1 MNSRHS
7 AQTATGAD
15 VAPRDV
21 PTRLVMVG
29 GGPRAIGVLERLGA
43 NASLP
48 GTAERLAAAPLHVD
62 VIDPHMPGAGRI
74 WRAEESPLLLM
85 NSRAA
90 DVSIFTDETVEAD
103 GPVVAGPSLAEWADG
118 IRRGTIVAP
127 TAGTARLAEIHA
139 LQATD
144 FASRRVQALYLEW
157 FFGQVLAALPA
168 TVSVTVH
175 RTTATAVRALGT
187 DGADGAAGIDGAAEP
202 VGTGPAAWRV
212 ELEDRAPLTA
222 DLLLLAAGH
231 TDARP
236 SAARHELAAFARRHG
251 GTYLGPSQASDVQLD
266 LLGGGQD
273 VIVRGMGLAFV
284 DLMALLTEGR
294 GGRFVPADGTV
305 GAASSAAAAS
315 ADGAGADEPRVEE
328 QPGRLTYLPS
338 GREPKLWVGSRRGVP
353 YHSKVRDEGAPTG
366 LAELVHVTAENLRA
380 REDEHGLLDFR
391 TDVVPLIAAEI
402 AHQVPGAPTPQP
414 GEEPLAWLDEPLAGL
429 GATVLPQYAE
439 QATRDAVVGHI
450 EADLRERT
458 EGDVTAARTLFQLL
472 LRLHGVLVDQLPATR
487 LRGGAA
493 SGYPRW
499 WHSLFSFVDSGPPP
513 HRLHQLLA
521 LERAGVVRFLGPGV
535 EITADEEAGR
545 FRARGA
551 TGIEVAADA
560 LVDAFLPEPSL
571 AESTNPLLRDLVAG
585 DAEAAGGETVGAE
598 VTGGEALGVE
608 TTVRRE
614 PVGRESA
621 SSPGTLD
628 VDARHRVL
636 GPDGTPRERL
646 WAVGPWTS
654 ELPIGAFA
662 RPRTNAP
669 CHRRNDALA
678 RELLEAALGRRAPRP
693 EAEGGTPAAA
703 EAPSVASVD
712 APLVAL
718 VDALPDRRPVDLAV
732 RAPHSPRLGL
742 LGPGKIGSA
751 LTRAALRRGLEVSV
765 TGRAAPT
772 ELAAKLPGARPVA
785 LPDLVATS
793 DVVAVTVPLHIALS
807 LDPATLHGAV
817 VIDAT
822 NPWGEADAAAVDA
835 VRAELGDHAGELSTS
850 ELLAARLPGAHVV
863 KTLNHIGYHDV
874 EEHGRDQGDP
884 SRRAI
889 ALAAD
894 DDRAAELVGAL
905 LHRIGYEPVHLGA
918 LAEGRDLEPGEA
930 LFSGWTTSEELGLR
944 RAAQVRAA

>member
-1 MNSRHS
+1 MNSRDS
-7 AQTATGAD
+7 ALTPTSTDDARRGA
-15 VAPRDV
+15 PM
-21 PTRLVMVG
+21 RLVMVG

-43 NASLP
+43 NAGVP
-48 GTAERLAAAPLHVD
+48 GTAERLAETPLHVD
-62 VIDPHMPGAGRI
+62 IVDPHMPGAGRI

-90 DVSIFTDETVEAD
+90 DVSIFPDETVEAE

-118 IRRGTIVAP
+118 IRRGTIAAP
-127 TAGTARLAEIHA
+127 TAGTTRLAEIHA
-139 LQATD
+139 LGPTD

-157 FFGQVLAALPA
+157 FFGQVLAALPS

-175 RTTATAVRALGT
+175 RTTATAVRAG
-187 DGADGAAGIDGAAEP
+187 D
-202 VGTGPAAWRV
+202 GPATWNV
-212 ELEDRAPLTA
+212 ELEDRAPLGA

-231 TDARP
+231 TDSRP
-236 SAARHELAAFARRHG
+236 NAARHELAAFARRHG
-251 GTYLGPSQASDVQLD
+251 GTYLGPSQASDAQVE
-266 LLGGGQD
+266 LLGAGQD

-294 GGRFVPADGTV
+294 GGRFVPSDGT
-305 GAASSAAAAS
+305 GETAA
-315 ADGAGADEPRVEE
+315 
-328 QPGRLTYLPS
+328 PGRLDYLPS
-338 GREPKLWVGSRRGVP
+338 GREPRLWVGSRRGVP

-366 LAELVHVTAENLRA
+366 LTELVHVTAENLRA

-391 TDVVPLIAAEI
+391 ADVVPLIAAEI
-402 AHQVPGAPTPQP
+402 AHQVPGAPAPQP

-429 GATVLPQYAE
+429 GATVLPQYVE

-535 EITADEEAGR
+535 SITADEEAGR

-551 TGIEVAADA
+551 TGIEITADA

-585 DAEAAGGETVGAE
+585 DAEAAGGR
-598 VTGGEALGVE
+598 EA
-608 TTVRRE
+608 
-614 PVGRESA
+614 VGRESA

-678 RELLEAALGRRAPRP
+678 RDLLEAALSRRAPRP
-693 EAEGGTPAAA
+693 GTGDAASAPVGALPAV
-703 EAPSVASVD
+703 P
-712 APLVAL
+712 
-718 VDALPDRRPVDLAV
+718 VDALPVRRPTDLAV
-732 RAPHSPRLGL
+732 RVPHSPRLGL

-751 LTRAALRRGLEVSV
+751 LTRAALRRGLEVSI

-772 ELAAKLPGARPVA
+772 ELAAKLPGARPVG
-785 LPDLVATS
+785 LPELVASS
-793 DVVAVTVPLHIALS
+793 DVVAVTVPLHVALS
-807 LDPATLHGAV
+807 LDPGTLHGTV
-817 VIDAT
+817 VMDAT

-874 EEHGRDQGDP
+874 EELGRDQGDP

-930 LFSGWTTSEELGLR
+930 LFSGWSTSEELGLR
-944 RAAQVRAA
+944 RASQVRAA

>member
-1 MNSRHS
+1 MNSSDVTPR
-7 AQTATGAD
+7 AQ
-15 VAPRDV
+15 
-21 PTRLVMVG
+21 LVIVG

-43 NASLP
+43 HASLP
-48 GTAERLAAAPLHVD
+48 GNQAALRRMPLEVHV
-62 VIDPHMPGAGRI
+62 VDPHMPGAGRI

-90 DVSIFTDETVEAD
+90 DVSIFTDETVEAE
-103 GPVVAGPSLAEWADG
+103 GPVVAGPSLAEWADA
-118 IRRGTIVAP
+118 IRRGTIAAP
-127 TAGTARLAEIHA
+127 TAGTVRLAEIHA
-139 LQATD
+139 LQPTD

-168 TVSVTVH
+168 TVTVTVH
-175 RTTATAVRALGT
+175 RTTATAVRALG
-187 DGADGAAGIDGAAEP
+187 ADSWQI
-202 VGTGPAAWRV
+202 

-251 GTYLGPSQASDVQLD
+251 AAYLGPSQASDAQLD

-294 GGRFVPADGTV
+294 GGRFVPADGDRGT
-305 GAASSAAAAS
+305 AT
-315 ADGAGADEPRVEE
+315 
-328 QPGRLTYLPS
+328 PGRLTYLPS
-338 GREPKLWVGSRRGVP
+338 GREPRLWVGSRRGVP

-366 LAELVHVTAENLRA
+366 LGELVHVTAENLRA

-402 AHQVPGAPTPQP
+402 AHQVPGAPSPQP

-458 EGDVTAARTLFQLL
+458 QGDVTAARTLFQLL
-472 LRLHGVLVDQLPATR
+472 LRLHGVLVDQLPAAR
-487 LRGGAA
+487 LRGGAT

-535 EITADEEAGR
+535 SITADEGAGC

-571 AESTNPLLRDLVAG
+571 AESTNPLLRDLIAA
-585 DAEAAGGETVGAE
+585 DAEPAG
-598 VTGGEALGVE
+598 
-608 TTVRRE
+608 RE

-662 RPRTNAP
+662 RPHTNAP

-678 RELLEAALGRRAPRP
+678 RDLLEAARDRRAPRP
-693 EAEGGTPAAA
+693 GSGDATGAPAHTLPVAEVG
-703 EAPSVASVD
+703 
-712 APLVAL
+712 
-718 VDALPDRRPVDLAV
+718 ALPARRPVDLAV
-732 RAPHSPRLGL
+732 RATRSLRLGL

-765 TGRAAPT
+765 TGRAAPS
-772 ELAAKLPGARPVA
+772 ELAARLPGARPVG

-793 DVVAVTVPLHIALS
+793 DVIAVTVPLHVALC
-807 LDPATLHGAV
+807 LDPSTLHGAV

-835 VRAELGDHAGELSTS
+835 VRAELGDRAGELSTS

-874 EEHGRDQGDP
+874 EEHGCDQSDP

-905 LHRIGYEPVHLGA
+905 LHRLGYEPVHLGA
-918 LAEGRDLEPGEA
+918 LAAGRDLEPGEV
-930 LFSGWTTSEELGLR
+930 LFSGWSTSEELGLR
-944 RAAQVRAA
+944 RASQVRAA

>member
-7 AQTATGAD
+7 APTPTSADDARGGA
-15 VAPRDV
+15 PM
-21 PTRLVMVG
+21 RLVMVG

-43 NASLP
+43 NAGVP
-48 GTAERLAAAPLHVD
+48 GTAERLAQAPLHVD
-62 VIDPHMPGAGRI
+62 IVDPHMPGAGRI

-90 DVSIFTDETVEAD
+90 DVSIFTDETVEAE

-118 IRRGTIVAP
+118 IRRGTIAAP
-127 TAGTARLAEIHA
+127 TAGTTRLAEIHA
-139 LQATD
+139 LGPTD

-157 FFGQVLAALPA
+157 FFGQVLAALPS

-175 RTTATAVRALGT
+175 RTTATAVRAG
-187 DGADGAAGIDGAAEP
+187 D
-202 VGTGPAAWRV
+202 GPATWSV
-212 ELEDRAPLTA
+212 ELEDRAALRA

-236 SAARHELAAFARRHG
+236 NAARHELAAFARRHG
-251 GTYLGPSQASDVQLD
+251 GTYLGPSQASDAQVE
-266 LLGGGQD
+266 LLGAGQD

-284 DLMALLTEGR
+284 DLMALLTEGG
-294 GGRFVPADGTV
+294 GGRFVPAAEAQSAGED
-305 GAASSAAAAS
+305 AAA
-315 ADGAGADEPRVEE
+315 ELR
-328 QPGRLTYLPS
+328 GRLDYLPS
-338 GREPKLWVGSRRGVP
+338 GEEPRLWVGSRRGVP
-353 YHSKVRDEGAPTG
+353 YHSKVRDEAAPTG
-366 LAELVHVTAENLRA
+366 LGELVHVTAENLRA

-391 TDVVPLIAAEI
+391 ADVLPLIAAEI
-402 AHQVPGAPTPQP
+402 AHQVPGAPLPQE
-414 GEEPLAWLDEPLAGL
+414 GEEPLAWLDEPLSDL
-429 GATVLPQYAE
+429 GATTLPQFAE

-450 EADLRERT
+450 EADLRDRIGGE
-458 EGDVTAARTLFQLL
+458 VTAARTLFQLL

-487 LRGGAA
+487 LRGGAR
-493 SGYPRW
+493 GDYPRW

-513 HRLHQLLA
+513 HRLQQLLA
-521 LERAGVVRFLGPGV
+521 LERAGVLRFLGPGLRV
-535 EITADEEAGR
+535 TSDEASGR

-551 TGIEVAADA
+551 TGIEIAADA

-585 DAEAAGGETVGAE
+585 GAEAAGGEA
-598 VTGGEALGVE
+598 
-608 TTVRRE
+608 
-614 PVGRESA
+614 VGRESA

-646 WAVGPWTS
+646 WAIGPWTS

-662 RPRTNAP
+662 RPHTNAP

-678 RELLEAALGRRAPRP
+678 RELLETALRRHAPRP
-693 EAEGGTPAAA
+693 EAEQHADEKADGGTPVLVPVAAAAPAADGPAGVTPAAA
-703 EAPSVASVD
+703 SAQ
-712 APLVAL
+712 VAL
-718 VDALPDRRPVDLAV
+718 ASDASATAVAPVRLPADLAV
-732 RAPHSPRLGL
+732 RAPHTPRLGV

-751 LTRAALRRGLEVSV
+751 LTRTALRRGVEVSV
-765 TGRAAPT
+765 AGRSAPPA
-772 ELAAKLPGARPVA
+772 LAAKLPGARHVG
-785 LPDLVATS
+785 LQDLAATS
-793 DVVAVTVPLHIALS
+793 DVIALTLPLHVAL
-807 LDPATLHGAV
+807 TLEEGALQGAV
-817 VIDAT
+817 VVDAT

-835 VRAELGDHAGELSTS
+835 ARAELGDHAGELSTS

-874 EEHGRDQGDP
+874 EEHGRDHGDP

-894 DDRAAELVGAL
+894 DDRAAELVTAL
-905 LHRIGYEPVHLGA
+905 LHRLGYEPVHLGA
-918 LAEGRDLEPGEA
+918 LAAGRDLEPGEA
-930 LFSGWTTSEELGLR
+930 LFSGWSTSAELDLR
-944 RAAQVRAA
+944 RTEHIRAA

>member
-7 AQTATGAD
+7 AETATSAGA
-15 VAPRDV
+15 AQHGA

-43 NASLP
+43 NASAP
-48 GTAERLAAAPLHVD
+48 DRAGHLAAAPLHVD

-90 DVSIFTDETVEAD
+90 DVSIFTDETVEAE

-118 IRRGTIVAP
+118 IRRGEIAAP
-127 TAGTARLAEIHA
+127 TAGTDRLAEIHA

-157 FFGQVLAALPA
+157 FFGQVLAALPS
-168 TVSVTVH
+168 TVTVTVH
-175 RTTATAVRALGT
+175 RTTATAVRAAT
-187 DGADGAAGIDGAAEP
+187 SADAREATGAAG
-202 VGTGPAAWRV
+202 TWRI
-212 ELEDRAPLTA
+212 ELEDRAPLEA

-236 SAARHELAAFARRHG
+236 TAARHELAAFARRHG
-251 GTYLGPSQASDVQLD
+251 GTYLAPSQASDAQLE
-266 LLGGGQD
+266 LLGAGQD

-294 GGRFVPADGTV
+294 GGRFVPAAEAGDEE
-305 GAASSAAAAS
+305 AP
-315 ADGAGADEPRVEE
+315 GAGTLGEE
-328 QPGRLTYLPS
+328 APGAVASGRLEYLPS
-338 GREPKLWVGSRRGVP
+338 GEEPRLWVGSRRGVP

-366 LAELVHVTAENLRA
+366 LGELVHVTAENLRA

-391 TDVVPLIAAEI
+391 ADVVPLIAAEI
-402 AHQVPGAPTPQP
+402 HHQVPGVSTALD
-414 GEEPLAWLDEPLAGL
+414 GEEPLTWLDEPLAGL
-429 GATVLPQYAE
+429 GATTLPEYAE
-439 QATRDAVVGHI
+439 QTTRDAVVGHI
-450 EADLRERT
+450 EADLRERI

-521 LERAGVVRFLGPGV
+521 LERAGVVRFLGPGLRV
-535 EITADEEAGR
+535 TADEEAGR

-571 AESTNPLLRDLVAG
+571 VESTNPLLRDLVAG
-585 DAEAAGGETVGAE
+585 GAEA
-598 VTGGEALGVE
+598 
-608 TTVRRE
+608 
-614 PVGRESA
+614 VGRESA
-621 SSPGTLD
+621 TSPGTLD
-628 VDARHRVL
+628 VDAGHRVI
-636 GPDGTPRERL
+636 GPDGAVRERL

-678 RELLEAALGRRAPRP
+678 RELLETALRGRAAHRDGGAP
-693 EAEGGTPAAA
+693 EVVGVGGTVAGASADGAGLEATAVPPTGLEAAA
-703 EAPSVASVD
+703 AAGTVPAHGTASVAGS
-712 APLVAL
+712 AATLVAP
-718 VDALPDRRPVDLAV
+718 VRLPADLAV
-732 RAPHSPRLGL
+732 RVPHSPRLGV

-751 LTRAALRRGLEVSV
+751 LTRAALRRGLEVAV
-765 TGRAAPT
+765 AGRATPPA
-772 ELAAKLPGARPVA
+772 LAAKLPGARPVG
-785 LPDLVATS
+785 LQDLVATS
-793 DVVAVTVPLHIALS
+793 DVVAVTVPLHVALT
-807 LDPATLHGAV
+807 LEADALHGAV
-817 VIDAT
+817 VVDAT
-822 NPWGEADAAAVDA
+822 NPWGEADAAAVA
-835 VRAELGDHAGELSTS
+835 AARTEIGDLAGELSTS
-850 ELLAARLPGAHVV
+850 ELLAARLPGTHVV

-874 EEHGRDQGDP
+874 EEHGRDHGDP

-894 DDRAAELVGAL
+894 DERAAELVVAL

-918 LAEGRDLEPGEA
+918 LAAGRDLEPGEA
-930 LFSGWTTSEELGLR
+930 LFSGWSTSEELGLR
-944 RAAQVRAA
+944 RAQQVRAA

>member
-7 AQTATGAD
+7 AQSATGAD
-15 VAPRDV
+15 VASRDV
-21 PTRLVMVG
+21 PSRLVMVG

-48 GTAERLAAAPLHVD
+48 GTADRLAAAPLQVD

-118 IRRGTIVAP
+118 IRRGTIAAP

-139 LQATD
+139 LQPTD

-157 FFGQVLAALPA
+157 FFGQVLAALPG

-175 RTTATAVRALGT
+175 RTTATAVRALGG
-187 DGADGAAGIDGAAEP
+187 D
-202 VGTGPAAWRV
+202 AWQI

-236 SAARHELAAFARRHG
+236 SAARHELASFARRHG
-251 GTYLGPSQASDVQLD
+251 GTYLAPSQASDAQLD

-294 GGRFVPADGTV
+294 GGRFVPSDGT
-305 GAASSAAAAS
+305 GETAA
-315 ADGAGADEPRVEE
+315 
-328 QPGRLTYLPS
+328 PGRLDYLPS
-338 GREPKLWVGSRRGVP
+338 GREPRLWVGSRRGVP

-366 LAELVHVTAENLRA
+366 LTELVHVTAENLRA

-391 TDVVPLIAAEI
+391 ADVVPLIAAEI
-402 AHQVPGAPTPQP
+402 AHQVPGAPAPQP

-521 LERAGVVRFLGPGV
+521 LERAGVVSFLGPGV
-535 EITADEEAGR
+535 SITADEEAGR

-551 TGIEVAADA
+551 TGIEITADA

-585 DAEAAGGETVGAE
+585 DAEAAGGR
-598 VTGGEALGVE
+598 EA
-608 TTVRRE
+608 
-614 PVGRESA
+614 VGRESA

-678 RELLEAALGRRAPRP
+678 RDLLEAALSRRAARP
-693 EAEGGTPAAA
+693 EAGDAAA
-703 EAPSVASVD
+703 APVD
-712 APLVAL
+712 TLPAVP
-718 VDALPDRRPVDLAV
+718 VDALPVRRPTDLAV
-732 RAPHSPRLGL
+732 RVPHSPRLGL

-751 LTRAALRRGLEVSV
+751 LTRAALRRGLEVSI

-772 ELAAKLPGARPVA
+772 ELAAKLPGARPVG
-785 LPDLVATS
+785 LPELVASS
-793 DVVAVTVPLHIALS
+793 DVVAVTVPLHVALS
-807 LDPATLHGAV
+807 LDPGTLHGTV
-817 VIDAT
+817 VMDAT

-874 EEHGRDQGDP
+874 EELGRDQGDP

-930 LFSGWTTSEELGLR
+930 LFSGWSTSEELGLR